1 MHPVSFIFL
10 SFSLS
15 LSLFTN
21 ELEKQTKTPQQK
33 DYITYIKL
41 ILWHNLNE

>member
-21 ELEKQTKTPQQK
+21 ELEKQTNKKHPK
-33 DYITYIKL
+33 KRL
-41 ILWHNLNE
+41 RLHNLYKTNTLA